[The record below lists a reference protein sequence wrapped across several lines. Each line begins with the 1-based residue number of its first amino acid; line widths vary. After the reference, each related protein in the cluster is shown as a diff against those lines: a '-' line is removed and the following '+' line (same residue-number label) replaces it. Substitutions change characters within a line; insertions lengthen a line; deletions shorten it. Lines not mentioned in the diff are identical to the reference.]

1 MFRPFYFGNRGRFS
15 REKGTVPF
23 SLFEKN
29 EKGELQNLA
38 NKVELNNW

>member
-1 MFRPFYFGNRGRFS
+1 MSRPFSVVNRGRFS

-23 SLFEKN
+23 SREKN